1 MKAIVYD
8 EYGPPTVLQLRD
20 IEEPDIGEADVL
32 VRIRAA
38 AANPLDWF
46 AFTGTPYIARPGFGV
61 TKPTGKRLGA
71 DLAGV
76 VEKIG
81 SNVTH
86 FQPGDEV
93 YGTAAG
99 SFAELVSVG
108 EDISLAPKPTL
119 LSFEQAAAVPVAGLT
134 ALQALRD
141 KGSVEAGQQVLVNG
155 AAGGV
160 GTFTVQIAK
169 ALGAEVTAVCSS
181 RNTEI
186 VAALGADEVVDYTRE
201 DFTKGVRRYDLMI
214 DVAGSRPWSEVKRV
228 LRPGAT
234 VVIVG
239 GPKTNRMLGPLGH
252 MLQMGGGLRLRQPED
267 DFLHLQGE
275 PRRPGHTDRSHRIW
289 NGHTFRRADLSP
301 RPGLGGDDLPRH
313 GTRPGEVGRH
323 DLRHSELGSPLVA
336 RGRFGR
342 R

>member
-8 EYGPPTVLQLRD
+8 EYGPPSVLQLRE
-20 IEEPDIGEADVL
+20 IEEPEVGDTEVL
-32 VRIRAA
+32 VRVRAA

-46 AFTGTPYIARPGFGV
+46 AFTGTPYIARPGFGL

-71 DLAGV
+71 DFAGV
-76 VEKIG
+76 VESIG
-81 SNVTH
+81 SSVTR

-93 YGTAAG
+93 YGTTTG

-108 EDISLAPKPTL
+108 EDVSLAPKPAQ
-119 LSFEQAAAVPVAGLT
+119 LSFEQAAAVPVAALT

-169 ALGAEVTAVCSS
+169 ALEAEVTAVCSS
-181 RNTEI
+181 RNVEM
-186 VAALGADEVVDYTRE
+186 VAALGADQVVDYTRE
-201 DFTKGVRRYDLMI
+201 DFTQGPRRYDLMI

-252 MLQMGGGLRLRQPED
+252 MLQMTVGSAFASQK
-267 DFLHLQGE
+267 
-275 PRRPGHTDRSHRIW
+275 T
-289 NGHTFRRADLSP
+289 TFFISKENT
-301 RPGLGGDDLPRH
+301 DDLATLTGLIESGKVTPFVEQTYPLDQISEAMTYL
-313 GTRPGEVGRH
+313 GTGH
-323 DLRHSELGSPLVA
+323 A
-336 RGRFGR
+336 RGKLVVTI
-342 R
+342 

>member
-8 EYGPPTVLQLRD
+8 RYGPPDVLELREVD
-20 IEEPDIGEADVL
+20 EPEVGETEVL
-32 VRIRAA
+32 VRVRAA

-46 AFTGTPYIARPGFGV
+46 AFTGTPYIARPGFGL

-71 DLAGV
+71 DFAGV

-81 SNVTH
+81 SKVNL

-93 YGTAAG
+93 YGTTAG
-99 SFAELVSVG
+99 SFADLVSVG
-108 EDISLAPKPTL
+108 QDVSLAPKPTPL
-119 LSFEQAAAVPVAGLT
+119 TFEQAAAVPVAGLT

-141 KGSVEAGQQVLVNG
+141 KGSVETGQHVLVNG

-181 RNTEI
+181 RNVEM
-186 VAALGADEVVDYTRE
+186 VAALGADHVVDYTRE
-201 DFTKGVRRYDLMI
+201 DFTRGVRRYDLLV
-214 DVAGSRPWSEVKRV
+214 DVAGSRPWSDVKRV

-239 GPKTNRMLGPLGH
+239 GPKANRLLGPLGH
-252 MLQMGGGLRLRQPED
+252 MLQMTVGSVFASQK
-267 DFLHLQGE
+267 
-275 PRRPGHTDRSHRIW
+275 T
-289 NGHTFRRADLSP
+289 TFFISKENP
-301 RPGLGGDDLPRH
+301 DDLATLTGLIESGKVAPFVEETYSLDQISEAMTYL
-313 GTRPGEVGRH
+313 GTGHAQGK
-323 DLRHSELGSPLVA
+323 LVVTI
-336 RGRFGR
+336 
-342 R
+342 

>member
-8 EYGPPTVLQLRD
+8 EYGPPSVLQLRD
-20 IEEPDIGEADVL
+20 IEEPEIGEGDVL
-32 VRIRAA
+32 VRVRAA

-46 AFTGTPYIARPGFGV
+46 AFTGTPYIARPGFGL
-61 TKPTGKRLGA
+61 TKPTGKRLGS

-108 EDISLAPKPTL
+108 EDVSLAPKPTL

-169 ALGAEVTAVCSS
+169 AFGAEVTAVCSS
-181 RNTEI
+181 RNTEM
-186 VAALGADEVVDYTRE
+186 VATLGADEVVDYTRD
-201 DFTKGVRRYDLMI
+201 DFTKGARRYDLMI

-252 MLQMGGGLRLRQPED
+252 MLQMTVGSVFASQK
-267 DFLHLQGE
+267 
-275 PRRPGHTDRSHRIW
+275 T
-289 NGHTFRRADLSP
+289 TFFISKENP
-301 RPGLGGDDLPRH
+301 DDLATLTGLIESGKVAPFVEQTYPLDQVSEAMTYL
-313 GTRPGEVGRH
+313 GTGH
-323 DLRHSELGSPLVA
+323 A
-336 RGRFGR
+336 RGKLVITI
-342 R
+342 

>member
-8 EYGPPTVLQLRD
+8 RYGPPDVLELRD
-20 IEEPDIGEADVL
+20 VEAPEVGETDVL
-32 VRIRAA
+32 VRVRAA

-46 AFTGTPYIARPGFGV
+46 AFTGTPYIARPGFGL

-71 DLAGV
+71 DFAGV

-81 SNVTH
+81 SNVTR

-93 YGTAAG
+93 YGTTAG

-108 EDISLAPKPTL
+108 EDVSLAPKPAL
-119 LSFEQAAAVPVAGLT
+119 LSFEQAAAVPVAALT

-141 KGSVEAGQQVLVNG
+141 KGSVEAGQRVLVNG

-169 ALGAEVTAVCSS
+169 ALGADVTAVCSS
-181 RNTEI
+181 RNVEM

-201 DFTKGVRRYDLMI
+201 DFTQGPPRFDLMI
-214 DVAGSRPWSEVKRV
+214 DIAGSRPWSEVKRV
-228 LRPGAT
+228 LQPGAK

-252 MLQMGGGLRLRQPED
+252 MLQMTVGSVFASQK
-267 DFLHLQGE
+267 
-275 PRRPGHTDRSHRIW
+275 T
-289 NGHTFRRADLSP
+289 TFFISKENTADLATLT
-301 RPGLGGDDLPRH
+301 GLIES
-313 GTRPGEVGRH
+313 GEVTPFVEQTYP
-323 DLRHSELGSPLVA
+323 LAQVSEAMAYLGTGHA
-336 RGRFGR
+336 RGKLVVTI
-342 R
+342 